1 MKNVLKIIFV
11 GLVILGL
18 VGSYV
23 LAGIPI
29 RQPAQTPSNFEGPT
43 GEPSTKGPS
52 EAPPVTQ

>member
-1 MKNVLKIIFV
+1 MKSTLKIIFV
-11 GLVILGL
+11 VLVILGL

-52 EAPPVTQ
+52 EAPPVK